1 MTNAEDK
8 SARSGIQVLDRAAL
22 LLSKLE
28 ASSEPLSL
36 TALAKETGLSTST
49 VHRILGSLHSM
60 GFVKQ
65 NAIGQ
70 WSLGLRLLELG
81 NLVYE
86 RFIVR
91 QRALPFMQ
99 QLHAKTHMTVNLA
112 IRDNDRLLYIE
123 HVLAPEQKANQLR
136 RIGSWA
142 PLHITSGGKLF
153 LSRMSPEELRAYSQR
168 TSLKVCTEHSI
179 QCLDKLLL
187 TLAKVRETGWAYD
200 LEEYETSVH
209 CVAAPIFGQ
218 QGSLIAT
225 LSLAT
230 HRSIEFQPQHIAT
243 LCNITQAIST
253 AMGARINE
261 RVRGRGYGDL

>member
-1 MTNAEDK
+1 MNTEDK
-8 SARSGIQVLDRAAL
+8 STRSGIQVLDRAAL
-22 LLSKLE
+22 LLAKLE

-65 NAIGQ
+65 NDIGQ

-99 QLHAKTHMTVNLA
+99 RLHAKTDMTVNLA

-123 HVLAPEQKANQLR
+123 HVLAPEQKPTNCVALVHGHHY
-136 RIGSWA
+136 IS
-142 PLHITSGGKLF
+142 
-153 LSRMSPEELRAYSQR
+153 LRAES
-168 TSLKVCTEHSI
+168 
-179 QCLDKLLL
+179 
-187 TLAKVRETGWAYD
+187 
-200 LEEYETSVH
+200 
-209 CVAAPIFGQ
+209 FF
-218 QGSLIAT
+218 
-225 LSLAT
+225 SLA
-230 HRSIEFQPQHIAT
+230 
-243 LCNITQAIST
+243 
-253 AMGARINE
+253 
-261 RVRGRGYGDL
+261 